1 MAEEDG
7 ASPGEKTEPATQRRR
22 QRAREAGQ
30 VAISRELASF
40 AGLAAGIGVLLAA
53 GGPLAKGL
61 AVRLSVFLAQA
72 DSASLAGSLGLQRA
86 GVAALL
92 AVAPLVLLVL
102 VAGAGA
108 VLGQSGFLVSGALLK
123 PDLTRL
129 DPRKGLRRLFAAE
142 SLVEAG
148 KSVVKIAVIAAAL
161 WWSLS
166 GAVERLILFAFDGP
180 QHLPLHLLPLLGGVA
195 WVILGMQA
203 AIAGVDLLF
212 VHRRFS
218 RRLRMS
224 REDIRQELKETDGD
238 PAIKGRIRQIRMQ
251 RARRRIRAAVAKA
264 TVVVTNPTHYAVALA
279 YDRGTSAAPRVVA
292 KGTDLM
298 AARIREI
305 AEEHRVPI
313 VANPPLA
320 RALFRVELDREI
332 QPEHYQ
338 AVAELIAYV
347 WSLRQG
353 SLRQGSLRQGSRPAG
368 A

>member
-22 QRAREAGQ
+22 QQAREAGQ

-40 AGLAAGIGVLLAA
+40 AGLAAGIGVLMVA
-53 GGPLAKGL
+53 GGPLAHGL

-72 DSASLAGSLGLQRA
+72 DSTTLAGSVGLQRA
-86 GVAALL
+86 AVDAAL
-92 AVAPLVLLVL
+92 AAAPLVLLVL
-102 VAGAGA
+102 AAGAGA
-108 VLGQSGFLVSGALLK
+108 VLGQSGFLISGALLK

-129 DPRKGLRRLFAAE
+129 DPRKGLGRLFTAE
-142 SLVEAG
+142 SLAEAG
-148 KSVVKIAVIAAAL
+148 KSLVKIAVIAASL
-161 WWSLS
+161 WWGLS
-166 GAVERLILFAFDGP
+166 DAIGRLVLLAFDGP
-180 QHLPLHLLPLLGGVA
+180 QHLSLHLLPLFGRVA
-195 WVILGMQA
+195 LVILAMQA
-203 AIAGVDLLF
+203 AVAGWDLLL
-212 VHRRFS
+212 VHRRLG

-224 REDIRQELKETDGD
+224 REDIRQELKDTDGD

-251 RARRRIRAAVAKA
+251 RARRRMRAAVAKA

-279 YDRGTSAAPRVVA
+279 YERAASAAPRVVA

-347 WSLRQG
+347 WSLRRVG
-353 SLRQGSLRQGSRPAG
+353 RPAG